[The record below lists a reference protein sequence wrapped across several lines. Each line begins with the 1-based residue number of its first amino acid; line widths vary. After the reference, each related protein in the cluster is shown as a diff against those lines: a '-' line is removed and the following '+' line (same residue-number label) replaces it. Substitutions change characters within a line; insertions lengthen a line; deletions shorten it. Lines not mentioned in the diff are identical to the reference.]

1 MGITFLT
8 AFVDIVN
15 LTKNMLWWT
24 LLWSHIKNCV
34 FYMWDTGQHVKDKV
48 ISNSNPPFSRPLER
62 HLDISCLIV
71 AESSPLYIASGRAG
85 TGIREFEN
93 ENADYWLITNKW
105 SKSYQNNEK
114 KVVIVN
120 KFYPCLSYCKSYSY
134 KKVPKDS
141 YSLFV

>member
-1 MGITFLT
+1 
-8 AFVDIVN
+8 
-15 LTKNMLWWT
+15 
-24 LLWSHIKNCV
+24 
-34 FYMWDTGQHVKDKV
+34 MWDTGQHVKDKV

-114 KVVIVN
+114 K
-120 KFYPCLSYCKSYSY
+120 K
-134 KKVPKDS
+134 
-141 YSLFV
+141 